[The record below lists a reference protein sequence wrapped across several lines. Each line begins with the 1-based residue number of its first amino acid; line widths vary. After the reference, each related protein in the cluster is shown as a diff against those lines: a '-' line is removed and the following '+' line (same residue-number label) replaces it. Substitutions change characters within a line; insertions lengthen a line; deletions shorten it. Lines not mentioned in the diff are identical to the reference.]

1 MAARK
6 TATTAASEKN
16 VASVKE
22 ETKTK
27 TSTLIKKYEP
37 SDLVLCRSVFP
48 GRFLYKGDKTKMTYL
63 FAQKGDVNYIEY
75 QDLLASLLTR
85 NGAIMAPYIVIDDE
99 ELLEQAHWQ
108 QLKKLYDKTFV
119 LDDIESIIELPTI
132 DFKKV
137 FNELPAGSKR
147 SVMLVASDMVKD
159 GRLDSINKVSII
171 DEACGTNLAVMFKG
185 L

>member
-1 MAARK
+1 
-6 TATTAASEKN
+6 
-16 VASVKE
+16 
-22 ETKTK
+22 
-27 TSTLIKKYEP
+27 
-37 SDLVLCRSVFP
+37 
-48 GRFLYKGDKTKMTYL
+48 
-63 FAQKGDVNYIEY
+63 
-75 QDLLASLLTR
+75 
-85 NGAIMAPYIVIDDE
+85 MAPYIVIDDE